1 MLFKIMKSEK
11 LILRVI
17 QEKKEVYYPLFTITI
32 SYLFYWICILF
43 ISLANSQII
52 LPFLLLSVAVLIFV
66 YSFDMNNAL
75 KKKFES
81 VSKKLVFFLIF
92 VSIII
97 SLIAIVR
104 LIFLTLFDIYY
115 IIPISI
121 HILASV
127 LIYVILRREV
137 KKYYFKKYN
146 HIIE

>member
-1 MLFKIMKSEK
+1 MKSEK
-11 LILRVI
+11 LILRVV
-17 QEKKEVYYPLFTITI
+17 QVKKEVYYPIFTITI

-43 ISLANSQII
+43 ISIANSQII

-66 YSFDMNNAL
+66 YSIDMDKAL

-81 VSKKLVFFLIF
+81 VSKKVVFFLIF

-97 SLIAIVR
+97 SLIAILR
-104 LIFLTLFDIYY
+104 LIVLTLFDIYY

-127 LIYVILRREV
+127 LIYVILRKEV
-137 KKYYFKKYN
+137 KKYYFKKEN
-146 HIIE
+146 PIIE

>member
-1 MLFKIMKSEK
+1 MKFEK
-11 LILRVI
+11 LILRI
-17 QEKKEVYYPLFTITI
+17 IKEKKEVYYPLFTITI

-43 ISLANSQII
+43 ISIANSQII

-66 YSFDMNNAL
+66 YSIDMDKTL

-81 VSKKLVFFLIF
+81 VSKKVVFFLIF

-97 SLIAIVR
+97 SLIAILR
-104 LIFLTLFDIYY
+104 LIVLTLFDIYY

-127 LIYVILRREV
+127 LIYVILRKEV
-137 KKYYFKKYN
+137 KKYYFKKEN
-146 HIIE
+146 PIIE

>member
-11 LILRVI
+11 LILRAI
-17 QEKKEVYYPLFTITI
+17 QVKKEVYYPIFTITI

-66 YSFDMNNAL
+66 YSFDMNNEI
-75 KKKFES
+75 KKKSKS
-81 VSKKLVFFLIF
+81 VSKKVVFFLIL
-92 VSIII
+92 VSIVI
-97 SLIAIVR
+97 SLIAILR

-137 KKYYFKKYN
+137 KKYYFKKDK